1 MRVPQ
6 KRQIGCSSTSSAGF
20 STSSELSARSNS
32 SDESWSMAL
41 DVMSFG
47 VTRKTWSGLCLGSSC
62 IFPSYL
68 HAANHFHR
76 CVVISNPFKKGFFG
90 DAPNPGSRLLALCTP
105 AAFHDSSAGFDVI
118 SSHGSQEQREL
129 LPVPLF

>member
-32 SDESWSMAL
+32 SAESWRMAL

-68 HAANHFHR
+68 HAANHCHR
-76 CVVISNPFKKGFFG
+76 CV
-90 DAPNPGSRLLALCTP
+90 
-105 AAFHDSSAGFDVI
+105 VI

-129 LPVPLF
+129 LPVPLFVYYAHAPDRPPGYPTSLRR